1 MMYRKTK
8 QIAAV
13 ISTAV
18 ILIGLVT
25 GCVTSR
31 DAAEIKAGIA
41 ELKSQLDETQM
52 MVTRMDS
59 LVAESS
65 ESNRRLQN
73 DVRSSSDELASQLT
87 QLLENYN
94 DLMTRMDQ
102 VAQQR
107 VVRLQ
112 PTSSPG
118 ASNETPAGGATDQAP
133 IGNQVS
139 TDCIE
144 AYDNAFTQTRRG
156 EYETAVAGFKLYLA
170 DCSSHEDAENAYFW
184 MGECYY
190 ALDKYSDAVTELEQ
204 LLEKFPES
212 RNLGRALYKLARCQ
226 QELGKIAEAKALY
239 QRLVEEYAGTFEGE
253 KAAEFLEDLK

>member
-1 MMYRKTK
+1 MEYRATK

-13 ISTAV
+13 LATAV

-41 ELKSQLDETQM
+41 ELKAQHDETRE

-59 LVAESS
+59 LVALSTD
-65 ESNRRLQN
+65 SNRKLQN
-73 DVRSSSDELASQLT
+73 DVRSSTDELTRQLT

-102 VAQQR
+102 VSQQR
-107 VVRLQ
+107 VIKLP

-118 ASNETPAGGATDQAP
+118 AQSDPAQEAP
-133 IGNQVS
+133 IGSQIS
-139 TDCIE
+139 PDCIE

-156 EYETAVAGFKLYLA
+156 EYETAIAAFRQYLT
-170 DCSSHEDAENAYFW
+170 DCPTHEDIENAYFW

-190 ALDKYSDAVTELEQ
+190 ALDKYRDAVTELEQ
-204 LLEKFPES
+204 LLKQFPES
-212 RNLGRALYKLARCQ
+212 RNLGRALYKLARCK
-226 QELGKIAEAKALY
+226 QELGKTDAARALY

-253 KAAEFLEDLK
+253 KAAEFIKDLK